1 MEQAGE
7 LDHRV
12 TYEELVGHHLRRGGG
27 SPALS
32 EEAA

>member
-12 TYEELVGHHLRRGGG
+12 TYEELVDTTFAEEAVA
-27 SPALS
+27 ALS